1 MSILVFMSFYFGWLK
16 NFFKWQTLSFFS
28 PRKFFKIPDMISL
41 SLPKTGF
48 FYEKNVHFH
57 ANNQPYYYFI
67 RSKTKFTKST
77 SLSKDV
83 IFAIFRHL

>member
-48 FYEKNVHFH
+48 FIRKMSIFMLIISLLIISSEAKQSLQ
-57 ANNQPYYYFI
+57 NQH
-67 RSKTKFTKST
+67 R
-77 SLSKDV
+77 
-83 IFAIFRHL
+83 